1 MYPVCDL
8 HTHSTFSDGTR
19 TPAQL
24 VAQAQAIG
32 LHAVALTDHNTVAG
46 LPEFLNAAR
55 GTTLKAIPGV
65 EISTG
70 YHGKEL
76 HIVGLFV
83 QPDQF
88 ETRTDFLRVITQRK
102 NASNRALIAALC
114 QAGYELDYDEILG
127 SHPGNVNRAVIASE
141 LLRKGY
147 VGSVKEAVE
156 TLLSEKHGY
165 YVPPERIS
173 SLEAIGFLRSIGAAP
188 VLAHPFLSMS
198 EGEIRAFLP
207 EAKSYGLA
215 AMETRYSTYSPETTE
230 NAIRIAR
237 EYGLL
242 ESGGS
247 DFHGDN
253 KPDIQLGI
261 GRGELAVPYGFAEK
275 LAALQQRK
283 RNQPVFT
290 VQ

>member
-32 LHAVALTDHNTVAG
+32 LRAVALTDHNTVAG
-46 LPEFLNAAR
+46 LPEFLNAAQ

-83 QPDQF
+83 RPDQF
-88 ETRTDFLRVITQRK
+88 ETLTDFLSVITQRK

-147 VGSVKEAVE
+147 VGSVKEAVGGK
-156 TLLSEKHGY
+156 SQRNGICR
-165 YVPPERIS
+165 VFCCGSCFGR
-173 SLEAIGFLRSIGAAP
+173 SLQKLFPR
-188 VLAHPFLSMS
+188 H
-198 EGEIRAFLP
+198 
-207 EAKSYGLA
+207 
-215 AMETRYSTYSPETTE
+215 
-230 NAIRIAR
+230 
-237 EYGLL
+237 L
-242 ESGGS
+242 ESGT
-247 DFHGDN
+247 
-253 KPDIQLGI
+253 
-261 GRGELAVPYGFAEK
+261 GESRA
-275 LAALQQRK
+275 
-283 RNQPVFT
+283 
-290 VQ
+290 